1 MNEITTLGRD
11 NINRFVFVARS
22 TGCGGR
28 NEGFTQ
34 PMPLSH
40 HTHPTTQSRQ
50 PVLLL
55 TKPHSYLMNE
65 VLSLPCVV
73 ISFKSQWVVP
83 FGSKII
89 HTIVEFLLIKITS
102 FHNQQLAPGIL
113 HNTHFFISITTF

>member
-1 MNEITTLGRD
+1 MRC
-11 NINRFVFVARS
+11 VFVAHS

-28 NEGFTQ
+28 NEGPSQ
-34 PMPLSH
+34 PMSLSH

-65 VLSLPCVV
+65 VLSLPSVV
-73 ISFKSQWVVP
+73 ISFKSQWVVL

-102 FHNQQLAPGIL
+102 FQNQQLAPGIL
-113 HNTHFFISITTF
+113 HNTHLFDKHHYSLIWVAGENLFF